1 MAKAFVLLCSTLKR
15 ETSNEPL
22 QNHACEFLSFDAEK
36 GKVTSICAGTSCDTA
51 CSSAAGEALRHVAV
65 RQPDTAAFLG
75 ELLRGR
81 VGLLAAT
88 PKQGEKAAAGA
99 LKIAAAARAR
109 TR

>member
-1 MAKAFVLLCSTLKR
+1 M
-15 ETSNEPL
+15 
-22 QNHACEFLSFDAEK
+22 
-36 GKVTSICAGTSCDTA
+36 
-51 CSSAAGEALRHVAV
+51 RHVAV